1 LQADDWIMVAVLVP
15 FTAVI
20 AMTNSVSDTNTLNAT
35 KRRFAIEQL
44 QLFVTW
50 LVKACLLVL
59 YWRIL

>member
-1 LQADDWIMVAVLVP
+1 MLSVLVP

-20 AMTNSVSDTNTLNAT
+20 AMTNSVADSNTSNGN